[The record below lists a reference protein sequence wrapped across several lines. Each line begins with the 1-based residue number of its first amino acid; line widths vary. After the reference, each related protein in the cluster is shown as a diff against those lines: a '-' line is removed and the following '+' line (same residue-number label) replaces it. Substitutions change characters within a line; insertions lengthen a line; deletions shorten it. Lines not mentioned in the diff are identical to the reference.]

1 MEKFPIVYKRFF
13 YIPDNSFNGYL
24 KVYDDYIVIEYIG
37 MSIMNWTTDIKI
49 EKSQIEKVYFAT
61 SCEVPKFFRMI
72 NCIFRAGKRYGKKVI
87 IATENKDYKITILFD
102 NEADADFIV
111 KSIKK

>member
-24 KVYDDYIVIEYIG
+24 QIDDDYIVIEYIG

-49 EKSQIEKVYFAT
+49 EKSQIEKVYFAD
-61 SCEVPKFFRMI
+61 SYEVPKFFRMM
-72 NCIFRAGKRYGKKVI
+72 NCIFRAGKRYGKKLL
-87 IATENKDYKITILFD
+87 IATEKKDYKITILFD
-102 NEADADFIV
+102 NEVDADFIV
-111 KSIKK
+111 KSINK